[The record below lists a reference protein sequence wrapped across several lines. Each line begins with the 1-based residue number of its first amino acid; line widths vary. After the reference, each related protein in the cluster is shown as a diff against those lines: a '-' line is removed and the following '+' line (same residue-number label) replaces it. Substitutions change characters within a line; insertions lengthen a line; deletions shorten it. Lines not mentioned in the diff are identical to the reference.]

1 MKVLH
6 LSLCIYGGGGW
17 LSRVCGTDV
26 FCPSCGD
33 DDDSIIEVRWPW
45 WGATESST
53 KGRLFTI

>member
-45 WGATESST
+45 WGATE
-53 KGRLFTI
+53 